1 MRLIAVTMA
10 NNEADIV
17 EPFVRHNLAF
27 LDAMVVLDHCSEDAT
42 QQILRNLAAEGLAL
56 TVLRDQDRAYHQS
69 QRTTWLARRFTRE
82 LDADFC
88 FALDA
93 DEFLKVP
100 SRAALEEALGALPP
114 GACGLMPIQN
124 YVGGAAGNGDAN
136 PVRRLTRRMREERGV
151 SRKVVVPR
159 AFAADEGNQ
168 ISMGN
173 HAALRVRDGR
183 IEPLPH
189 ALLPGVAIAHFPVR
203 SAEQVAKKALVGWLA
218 HRLTNPERFS
228 QQGAT
233 GARPVSHWEGLFAAL
248 VAGQPIDD
256 ALVAKA
262 LALYVG
268 PGADGAAQPVRP
280 EELVEDPLA
289 TRAELRYA
297 GLASPSP
304 LGALAAWSERLITD
318 LNAGRLAAPG

>member
-1 MRLIAVTMA
+1 MRLIAVSMA
-10 NNEADIV
+10 NNESDIV
-17 EPFVRHNLAF
+17 EAFVRHNLAF

-42 QQILRNLAAEGLAL
+42 QQILRSLAAEGLPL
-56 TVLRDQDRAYHQS
+56 TVLGDQDRAYHQS
-69 QRTTWLARRFTRE
+69 QRTTWLARRFARE

-100 SRAALEEALGALPP
+100 SRAALEAALGALPA
-114 GACGLMPIQN
+114 GACGLAPIQN
-124 YVGGAAGNGDAN
+124 YVGGDPASRDPN

-159 AFAADEGNQ
+159 AHALEESTQ

-173 HAALRVRDGR
+173 HAALRIRDGR

-218 HRLTNPERFS
+218 YRLTNPERFAH
-228 QQGAT
+228 QGGN
-233 GARPVSHWEGLFAAL
+233 GARPVSHWQDLFQGL
-248 VAGQPIDD
+248 VAGQPID
-256 ALVAKA
+256 ASLVEKA
-262 LALYVG
+262 LAVYVG
-268 PGADGAAQPVRP
+268 PAANGAAQPVSP
-280 EELVEDPLA
+280 DELVDDPLP
-289 TRAELRYA
+289 TQAELRYA

-304 LGALAAWSERLITD
+304 LGALGAWTERLVADI
-318 LNAGRLAAPG
+318 NAGKLTPPA